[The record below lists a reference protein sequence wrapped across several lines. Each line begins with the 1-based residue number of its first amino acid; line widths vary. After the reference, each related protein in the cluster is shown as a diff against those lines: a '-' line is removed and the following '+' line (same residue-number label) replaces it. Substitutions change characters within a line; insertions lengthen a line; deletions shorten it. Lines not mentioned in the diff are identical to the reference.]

1 MSCIKVLSPQ
11 LSNMIAAGE
20 VLERPAS
27 AVKELVENSIDA
39 GADRIIVEISDGGK
53 TLIKVTDNGSG
64 MTKEDAK
71 NCFLRHATSKIS
83 KEADL
88 EEIATLGFRGE
99 ALASIAAVS
108 KVTLETR
115 TKDSI
120 EGTRIVIKAGEIED
134 ISEIGCNVGTSI
146 TIEDLFFN
154 TPVRM
159 KFLKSDNT
167 EAGYITEIM
176 EKLIIARPDIS
187 FLYIKN
193 KKECLYSA
201 GDNNEFSNLLNIYSH
216 DICENLIKIDYESGF
231 IKIKGYV
238 GNEKILRNNR
248 KNQIFFVN
256 GRVVKNKI
264 FYSAVDEALKEKV
277 MVSKYPFIILSIEI
291 DPKEVDVNVHPT
303 KAEIKFSDDRVI
315 YNHIYSAVYNSHK
328 VTGMEDKAPAI
339 EKEPEQ
345 TGESFSFIPENN
357 AFLKKAEPEEVKA
370 SKKEYNESFDVVD
383 TPKFEAL
390 VPKVKEPS
398 AHYGKETSEAD
409 KGETFILSLKKTE
422 DTKSCDKPE
431 QVLTAETEKKVE
443 AVKDYKIIGQI
454 FSSYIII
461 EKGDTMYLLDQH
473 AAHERLLF
481 DKLKNEFEKKELV
494 TQKLLVPCTVKLS
507 PVELETVSENTEV
520 FSGLGFDIDFFSGN
534 EIIVRELPLGI
545 STSELSDIIIEIIDI
560 IRDNKKSLI
569 TYKQEKAL
577 HTLACKSAIK
587 ANMSFSEM
595 EIAKLVEDVL
605 KLQDANT
612 CPHGRPIFVAYPK
625 KEIEK
630 QFKRIT

>member
-39 GADRIIVEISDGGK
+39 GADRIIVEISEGGK

-71 NCFLRHATSKIS
+71 SCFLRHATSKIS

-115 TKDSI
+115 TEDSI
-120 EGTRIVIKAGEIED
+120 VGTRIVIKAGEIVD
-134 ISEIGCNVGTSI
+134 ISEIGCNKGTSI
-146 TIEDLFFN
+146 AIEDLFFN

-201 GDNNEFSNLLNIYSH
+201 GDNNEFSNLLNIYSRE
-216 DICENLIKIDYESGF
+216 ICDNLIAIDYEADF

-264 FYSAVDEALKEKV
+264 FYGAVDEALKEKV
-277 MVSKYPFIILSIEI
+277 MVSKYPFIILDIEI

-303 KAEIKFSDDRVI
+303 KAEIKFSNDRLI
-315 YNHIYSAVYNSHK
+315 YNHIFNAVASSHK
-328 VTGMEDKAPAI
+328 VTGMDEKVNVI
-339 EKEPEQ
+339 KTEKEE
-345 TGESFSFIPENN
+345 TAESFSFIPESKPFEN
-357 AFLKKAEPEEVKA
+357 KSEVKLTLNT
-370 SKKEYNESFDVVD
+370 SPKKEYNKSFDAVD

-390 VPKVKEPS
+390 TPKIKEISRPYDKEISENLKSETFTLKISEPS
-398 AHYGKETSEAD
+398 EKNT
-409 KGETFILSLKKTE
+409 KK
-422 DTKSCDKPE
+422 
-431 QVLTAETEKKVE
+431 
-443 AVKDYKIIGQI
+443 
-454 FSSYIII
+454 
-461 EKGDTMYLLDQH
+461 
-473 AAHERLLF
+473 
-481 DKLKNEFEKKELV
+481 
-494 TQKLLVPCTVKLS
+494 
-507 PVELETVSENTEV
+507 
-520 FSGLGFDIDFFSGN
+520 
-534 EIIVRELPLGI
+534 
-545 STSELSDIIIEIIDI
+545 
-560 IRDNKKSLI
+560 
-569 TYKQEKAL
+569 
-577 HTLACKSAIK
+577 
-587 ANMSFSEM
+587 
-595 EIAKLVEDVL
+595 
-605 KLQDANT
+605 
-612 CPHGRPIFVAYPK
+612 
-625 KEIEK
+625 
-630 QFKRIT
+630 

>member
-39 GADRIIVEISDGGK
+39 GADRIIVEISEGGK

-71 NCFLRHATSKIS
+71 SCFLRHATSKIS

-88 EEIATLGFRGE
+88 EQIATLGFRGE

-108 KVTLETR
+108 QVTLETR
-115 TKDSI
+115 TEDSI
-120 EGTRIVIKAGEIED
+120 VGTRIVIKAGEIID
-134 ISEIGCNVGTSI
+134 ISDTGCNVGTTI

-216 DICENLIKIDYESGF
+216 EICDNLIKIDYQKDY

-238 GNEKILRNNR
+238 GNEKVLRNNR

-277 MVSKYPFIILSIEI
+277 MVSKYPFIILDIEI

-303 KAEIKFSDDRVI
+303 KAEIKFSDDRII
-315 YNHIYSAVYNSHK
+315 YNHIFEAVASAHK
-328 VTGMEDKAPAI
+328 VAGMEEKKTIPVI
-339 EKEPEQ
+339 EKEE
-345 TGESFSFIPENN
+345 TAESFSFIPESSSF
-357 AFLKKAEPEEVKA
+357 AEKKEVKLTLTTPA
-370 SKKEYNESFDVVD
+370 KKEYNKSFDVVD

-390 VPKVKEPS
+390 IPKLKEPS
-398 AHYGKETSEAD
+398 KPYNEEKNNSE
-409 KGETFILSLKKTE
+409 E
-422 DTKSCDKPE
+422 
-431 QVLTAETEKKVE
+431 AETLTLKISKPIEEKKEEKKEVAAVK
-443 AVKDYKIIGQI
+443 AVKDYKIIGQL
-454 FSSYIII
+454 FSSYVVI

-481 DKLKNEFEKKELV
+481 DKLLLDFEKKEIV
-494 TQKLLVPCTVKLS
+494 TQKLLIPCTVKLT
-507 PVELETVSENTEV
+507 PVELQIASENLEV

-534 EIIVRELPLGI
+534 EIVVREIPFEI
-545 STSELSDIIIEIIDI
+545 STTELSDTIVEIIDI
-560 IRDNKKSLI
+560 IKDNKKSLI

-577 HTLACKSAIK
+577 HTLACKGAIK
-587 ANMSFSEM
+587 ANMNFSEM
-595 EIAKLVEDVL
+595 ELEKLVEDVL
-605 KLQDANT
+605 NLQDANT
-612 CPHGRPIFVAYPK
+612 CPHGRPIFISYPK